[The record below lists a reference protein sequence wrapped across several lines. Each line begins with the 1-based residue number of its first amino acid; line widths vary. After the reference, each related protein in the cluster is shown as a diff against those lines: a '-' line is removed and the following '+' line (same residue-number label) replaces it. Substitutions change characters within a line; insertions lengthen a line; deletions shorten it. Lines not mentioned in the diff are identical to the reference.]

1 VDSGAV
7 PLDGRDVRELAP
19 TGYRKRVAFLAQ
31 APAMFAGTVRE
42 NLNAGPLLQGKMLAD
57 ARALQLVKA
66 VALDESFLQRE
77 ARSLSDG
84 EKQRVALARAM
95 TNEPEGLLLDEPTTA
110 LDPVTGTL
118 VFASTVQ
125 DVSGLRVGDSVTVSG
140 KISDVSLLKY
150 VSLEDAI
157 VLHEEMPP

>member
-1 VDSGAV
+1 
-7 PLDGRDVRELAP
+7 
-19 TGYRKRVAFLAQ
+19 
-31 APAMFAGTVRE
+31 
-42 NLNAGPLLQGKMLAD
+42 MLAD

-95 TNEPEGLLLDEPTTA
+95 ANEPEGLLLDEPTTA